1 MENKES
7 LLESFNRAYGDS
19 ETTAPLMTKEQEKE
33 ENVDIATSFNRAFEE
48 SAVDLQ
54 SAPMSQEDESYWS
67 RLFEQPYQRA
77 IDRQV
82 AVFERMASTS
92 GQQTQFDPNVAKAEL
107 EEQYRN
113 RTNLPS
119 VLLQTATNPIS
130 LGFDVASQAILIG
143 AEGAFSLI
151 PEDFKADAA
160 QAFKDFAETKAGQ
173 LAINAAA
180 EGAETWKEFKQS
192 NPNEAANLT
201 AFFEK
206 SLVRGTGPLVK
217 NKVVPMKLK
226 DVGLRTT
233 TEPLAG
239 GDRDV
244 YNILFEGAKK
254 TPEQTANTTGPM
266 GVKGVQEVLATAE
279 DLELVDL
286 AKAAGVNGSKTMQEN
301 LNSLNSYM
309 TSLDDNLIKLLRRNE
324 SRTNWAEL
332 DVNVRQNVKAQ
343 FDAVVESNPSL
354 FSSKAAKQEVNKL
367 YSEFMSI
374 LDEQGGTLE
383 GLLVARRMF
392 DDRVKRMG
400 ISLDGSKLNSK
411 SLAARA
417 VREGVNDTFL
427 GFAPEGRIMLEK
439 MSKLY
444 NVLDTVTQKASKE
457 SKTAFGRYIA
467 DLGLDNLVGDTATSK
482 VINAGYVLGVS
493 VAASPYYVIKKAML
507 KPTPAKGRAKVA
519 YVLRDIKREIAK
531 GLDAIKDP
539 VKKQSLLK
547 DRRTVYAAL
556 DAAAKQYSEET
567 EEGRRK
573 KGAEAPL

>member
-33 ENVDIATSFNRAFEE
+33 ENVDITSSFNRAFEE

-54 SAPMSQEDESYWS
+54 NSPMSQEDESYWS

-92 GQQTQFDPNVAKAEL
+92 GQQPQFDPNVAKAAL

-130 LGFDVASQAILIG
+130 LGFDVASEALLIG

-180 EGAETWKEFKQS
+180 EGAETWNEFKQS

-244 YNILFEGAKK
+244 YNILFEGTKK
-254 TPEQTANTTGPM
+254 TPEQTANTTAPM
-266 GVKGVQEVLATAE
+266 GVKGVQEVLATTE

-309 TSLDDNLIKLLRRNE
+309 TSLDNNLIKLLRRNE
-324 SRTNWAEL
+324 SKTNWAEL

-427 GFAPEGRIMLEK
+427 GFAPEGRTMLEK

-444 NVLDTVTQKASKE
+444 SVLDTVTQKASKE
-457 SKTAFGRYIA
+457 AKTSFGRYIS
-467 DLGLDNLVGDTATSK
+467 DLGLDNLVGDTAASK

-493 VAASPYYVIKKAML
+493 VAASPYYVIKKMML

-556 DAAAKQYSEET
+556 DAAAKQYSEEM
-567 EEGRRK
+567 EEEQKNVR
-573 KGAEAPL
+573 

>member
-33 ENVDIATSFNRAFEE
+33 ENVDITSSFNRAFEE

-54 SAPMSQEDESYWS
+54 NSPMSQEDESYWS

-92 GQQTQFDPNVAKAEL
+92 GQQPQFDPNVAKAAL

-130 LGFDVASQAILIG
+130 LGFDVASEALLIG

-180 EGAETWKEFKQS
+180 EGAETWNEFKQS

-244 YNILFEGAKK
+244 YNILFEGTKK
-254 TPEQTANTTGPM
+254 TPEQTANTTAPM
-266 GVKGVQEVLATAE
+266 GVKGVQEVLATTE

-301 LNSLNSYM
+301 LNALNEYM
-309 TSLDDNLIKLLRRNE
+309 TSLDNNLIKLLRRNE
-324 SRTNWAEL
+324 SKTNWAEL
-332 DVNVRQNVKAQ
+332 DANVRQNVKAQ

-427 GFAPEGRIMLEK
+427 GFAPEGRTMLEK

-444 NVLDTVTQKASKE
+444 SVLDTVTQKASKE
-457 SKTAFGRYIA
+457 AKTSFGRYIS
-467 DLGLDNLVGDTATSK
+467 DLGLDNLVGDTAASK

-493 VAASPYYVIKKAML
+493 VAASPYYVIKKMML

-556 DAAAKQYSEET
+556 DAAAKQYSEEM
-567 EEGRRK
+567 EEEQKNVR
-573 KGAEAPL
+573 

>member
-7 LLESFNRAYGDS
+7 LLDSFNRAYGDS

-33 ENVDIATSFNRAFEE
+33 ENVDITASFNRAFEE

-54 SAPMSQEDESYWS
+54 NAPMSQEDESYWS

-130 LGFDVASQAILIG
+130 LGFDVASEAILIG
-143 AEGAFSLI
+143 AEGAFGLI

-180 EGAETWKEFKQS
+180 EGAETWNEFKQS

-244 YNILFEGAKK
+244 YNILFEGTKK
-254 TPEQTANTTGPM
+254 TPEQTANTTAPM
-266 GVKGVQEVLATAE
+266 GVKGVQEVLATTE

-301 LNSLNSYM
+301 LNSLNAYM

-427 GFAPEGRIMLEK
+427 GFAPEGRTMLEK

-457 SKTAFGRYIA
+457 AKTSFGRYIS

-482 VINAGYVLGVS
+482 IINAGYVLGVS
-493 VAASPYYVIKKAML
+493 VAASPYYVIKKMML

-556 DAAAKQYSEET
+556 DAAAKQYSEEM
-567 EEGRRK
+567 EEEQK
-573 KGAEAPL
+573 NEQ

>member
-7 LLESFNRAYGDS
+7 LLDSFNRAYGDS

-33 ENVDIATSFNRAFEE
+33 ENIDLASSFNRAFEE

-82 AVFERMASTS
+82 AVFERMANTS
-92 GQQTQFDPNVAKAEL
+92 GQQTQVDPNMAKAEL
-107 EEQYRN
+107 EELYRN

-130 LGFDVASQAILIG
+130 LAFDTASEAILIG
-143 AEGAFSLI
+143 GEEAFELI
-151 PEDFKADAA
+151 PEEFKADAA
-160 QAFKDFAETKAGQ
+160 QEFKDFAETKVGQ

-180 EGAETWKEFKQS
+180 EGAETWNAFRES

-201 AFFEK
+201 AFFDK
-206 SLVRGTGPLVK
+206 AVARGTGPLVK
-217 NKVVPMKLK
+217 NEIVPMKLEK
-226 DVGLRTT
+226 VGMRTT
-233 TEPLAG
+233 TAPLAG
-239 GDRDV
+239 GDKDV
-244 YNILFEGAKK
+244 YTILFEGANK
-254 TPEQTANTTGPM
+254 TPEQTASTTAPM
-266 GVKGVQEVLATAE
+266 GIKGVQEVLATAE

-286 AKAAGVNGSKTMQEN
+286 AKSAGVNGSKTMQEN

-309 TSLDDNLIKLLRRNE
+309 TSLDNNLIKLLRRNE
-324 SRTNWAEL
+324 SKTNWAEL
-332 DVNVRQNVKAQ
+332 DVSVKQNVKAQ
-343 FDAVVESNPSL
+343 FDSIVESNPSL
-354 FSSKAAKQEVNKL
+354 FASKGARQEINKL

-400 ISLDGSKLNSK
+400 ISLDGSKLNTK
-411 SLAARA
+411 SLSARA

-427 GFAPEGRIMLEK
+427 AFAPEGRTMLER
-439 MSKLY
+439 MSKIY
-444 NVLDTVTQKASKE
+444 GVLDTVTQKASKE
-457 SKTAFGRYIA
+457 SKTAFGRYIS
-467 DLGLDNLVGDTATSK
+467 DLGLDNLVGDTAASK
-482 VINAGYVLGVS
+482 VINAGYVLGAS
-493 VAASPYYVIKKAML
+493 VAASPYYVFKKMML

-519 YVLRDIKREIAK
+519 YVLRDIKQEIAK

-547 DRRTVYAAL
+547 DRKTVYAAL
-556 DAAAKQYSEET
+556 EAAAKQYSAEMEE
-567 EEGRRK
+567 EEQNNVR
-573 KGAEAPL
+573 

>member
-33 ENVDIATSFNRAFEE
+33 ENIDITTSFNRAFEE

-54 SAPMSQEDESYWS
+54 NAPMSKEDESYWS

-244 YNILFEGAKK
+244 YNILFEGTKK
-254 TPEQTANTTGPM
+254 TPEQTANTTAPM

-279 DLELVDL
+279 ELELVDL

-301 LNSLNSYM
+301 LNSLNAYM

-427 GFAPEGRIMLEK
+427 GFAPEGRTMLEK

-457 SKTAFGRYIA
+457 AKTSFGRYIS
-467 DLGLDNLVGDTATSK
+467 DLGLDNLVGDTAASK

-493 VAASPYYVIKKAML
+493 VAASPYYVIKKMML

-556 DAAAKQYSEET
+556 DAAAKQYSEEM
-567 EEGRRK
+567 EEEQKNVR
-573 KGAEAPL
+573 

>member
-7 LLESFNRAYGDS
+7 LLDSFNRAYGDS

-33 ENVDIATSFNRAFEE
+33 ESVDLASAFNRAFEE

-67 RLFEQPYQRA
+67 RLFEQPYQRS

-82 AVFERMASTS
+82 AVFERTASTY
-92 GQQTQFDPNVAKAEL
+92 GQQGKYDPNVTKAEL

-119 VLLQTATNPIS
+119 VLLQTVTNPIS
-130 LGFDVASQAILIG
+130 LAFDTASETILIG
-143 AEGAFSLI
+143 AEEAFGLI
-151 PEDFKADAA
+151 PEGFKADAA

-180 EGAETWKEFKQS
+180 EGAEVWNSFRES

-201 AFFEK
+201 AFFDK
-206 SLVRGTGPLVK
+206 AVVRGTGPLVK
-217 NKVVPMKLK
+217 NEIVPMKLEK
-226 DVGLRTT
+226 VGMRTT
-233 TEPLAG
+233 TAPLAG
-239 GDRDV
+239 GDKDV
-244 YNILFEGAKK
+244 YTILFEGAKK
-254 TPEQTANTTGPM
+254 TPEQTANTTAPM
-266 GVKGVQEVLATAE
+266 GIKGVQEVLATTE
-279 DLELVDL
+279 ELELVDL

-309 TSLDDNLIKLLRRNE
+309 TSLDNNLIKLLRRNE
-324 SRTNWAEL
+324 SKTNWAEL
-332 DVNVRQNVKAQ
+332 DVSVKQNVKAQ
-343 FDAVVESNPSL
+343 FDAIVESNPSL
-354 FSSKAAKQEVNKL
+354 FASKGARQEINKL

-400 ISLDGSKLNSK
+400 ISLDGSKLNTQ
-411 SLAARA
+411 SLSARA

-427 GFAPEGRIMLEK
+427 AFAPEGRTMLER

-444 NVLDTVTQKASKE
+444 GVLDTVTQKASKE
-457 SKTAFGRYIA
+457 SKTAFGRYIS
-467 DLGLDNLVGDTATSK
+467 DLGLDSLVGDTAASK
-482 VINAGYVLGVS
+482 VINAGYVLGAS
-493 VAASPYYVIKKAML
+493 VAASPYYVFKKMML

-519 YVLRDIKREIAK
+519 YVLRDIKQEIAK

-547 DRRTVYAAL
+547 DRKTVYAAL
-556 DAAAKQYSEET
+556 EAAAKQYSAEMEE
-567 EEGRRK
+567 EEENNGQ
-573 KGAEAPL
+573 